1 MSDVVLSIAIPT
13 FNRAAW
19 LQLCLTQLLPQL
31 AAVGNDVEVTVYDN
45 ASPDH
50 TQEIVQS
57 FIAQGFP
64 LSYFRNV
71 ENIGSDRNIA
81 QCFNLAK
88 GHYVL
93 ILGDDDVLLD
103 GALQKIMALLGTG
116 DYGTVFVNAY
126 GYDFDFLKEKPYQFF
141 AGKKVYRDA
150 NEFIKKC
157 FVRATFISFLIINKS
172 SCRNL
177 DANKF
182 VGTSLVQTYLFYEA
196 AFSRPLSVYVSEYLL
211 AAKRIERKDYD
222 VIGILCGQYNRV
234 LEAFLGR
241 GLLPTTVSAINRKLL
256 WLFLPFHLQLLR
268 ASDTPKNRA
277 AEVYAE
283 LHGRYHRELLF
294 WLCCMPIL
302 KFPSGLARLWG
313 YGWIILGR
321 LINGEVGRLW
331 VAVRGKVSRNGAKA

>member
-31 AAVGNDVEVTVYDN
+31 AATGNGVEVTVYDN
-45 ASPDH
+45 ASPDS
-50 TQEIVQS
+50 TQEVVQS

-88 GHYVL
+88 GRYVL

-103 GALQKIMALLGTG
+103 GALQKILALLGTG
-116 DYGTVFVNAY
+116 DYGAIFVNAY
-126 GYDFDFLKEKPYQFF
+126 GYDIDFIEEQPIQFF
-141 AGKKVYRDA
+141 AGKKTYSDA

-157 FVRATFISFLIINKS
+157 FVRATFISSLLINKS
-172 SCRNL
+172 SCRDL

-196 AFSRPLSVYVSEYLL
+196 ILSRPLSVYVSEYLL
-211 AAKRIERKDYD
+211 AAKRTERKDYD
-222 VIGILCGQYNRV
+222 VIGIFCGQYNRV
-234 LEAFLGR
+234 LEAFMGR
-241 GLLPTTVSAINRKLL
+241 GILPATVGAINRKLL
-256 WLFLPFHLQLLR
+256 WLFLPFHLLLLR
-268 ASDTPKNRA
+268 AADMPTSRV
-277 AEVYAE
+277 AEVYTE
-283 LHGRYHRELLF
+283 LYGRYHREPLF

-302 KFPSGLARLWG
+302 KFPAGLARLWG
-313 YGWIILGR
+313 YAWIILGR

-331 VAVRGKVSRNGAKA
+331 VAMRDRVWKKGEA

>member
-19 LQLCLTQLLPQL
+19 LQLCLTQLVPQL
-31 AAVGNDVEVTVYDN
+31 AAAGNGVEVTVYDN
-45 ASPDH
+45 DSPDS
-50 TQEIVQS
+50 TQEVAQS
-57 FIAQGFP
+57 FIAQGLP

-88 GHYVL
+88 GRYVL

-116 DYGTVFVNAY
+116 DYGAIFVNAY
-126 GYDFDFLKEKPYQFF
+126 GYDIDFLKEQPIQFF
-141 AGKKVYRDA
+141 AGKKIYRDA

-157 FVRATFISFLIINKS
+157 FVRATFISSLLINKS
-172 SCRNL
+172 SCRDL

-196 AFSRPLSVYVSEYLL
+196 VLSRPLSVYVNEYLL
-211 AAKRIERKDYD
+211 AAKRTERKDYD
-222 VIGILCGQYNRV
+222 VIGIFCGQYNRV
-234 LEAFLGR
+234 LEAFMGR
-241 GLLPTTVSAINRKLL
+241 GISPATVGAINRKLL
-256 WLFLPFHLQLLR
+256 WLFLPLHLLLIR
-268 ASDTPKNRA
+268 ASDMPASRA

-283 LHGRYHRELLF
+283 LYGRYRHEPLF
-294 WLCCMPIL
+294 WLCSMPIL
-302 KFPSGLARLWG
+302 KFPAGLARLWG
-313 YGWIILGR
+313 YALIILGR

-331 VAVRGKVSRNGAKA
+331 VAIRDRMWKKGEA